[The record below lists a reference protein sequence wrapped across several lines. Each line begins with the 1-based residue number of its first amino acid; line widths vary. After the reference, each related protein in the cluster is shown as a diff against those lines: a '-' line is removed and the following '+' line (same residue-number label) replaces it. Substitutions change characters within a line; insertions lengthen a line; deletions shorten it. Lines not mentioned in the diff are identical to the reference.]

1 MFAFIFL
8 IYTYIHAQFANTNVI
23 LRIKERVL
31 FTVVLRAHETT
42 INVNETYVNEPRKM
56 TPGGLLVC
64 AFSDCSVVVVSLCVG
79 IILRFMPGVE
89 VGMSITQ
96 SKRIHAVNVSLPW
109 YF

>member
-1 MFAFIFL
+1 MHNLPTLTLF
-8 IYTYIHAQFANTNVI
+8 Y
-23 LRIKERVL
+23 VL
-31 FTVVLRAHETT
+31 KNAYLLQLLRAHETT
-42 INVNETYVNEPRKM
+42 INVNEPRKM

>member
-23 LRIKERVL
+23 LRINERVL

-42 INVNETYVNEPRKM
+42 INVNEPRKM

-96 SKRIHAVNVSLPW
+96 SKRIHAVNVSLTW